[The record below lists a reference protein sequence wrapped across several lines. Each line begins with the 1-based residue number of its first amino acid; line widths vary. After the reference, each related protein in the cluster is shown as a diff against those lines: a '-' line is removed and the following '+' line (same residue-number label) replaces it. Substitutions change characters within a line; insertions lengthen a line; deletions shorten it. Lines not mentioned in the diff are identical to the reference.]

1 GEPWQAQLFF
11 AEGNVTT
18 CYVHSYV
25 DGRRLLAGD
34 EAIRWLASVDRLT
47 WKLEMLTSQEAALPA
62 SRGPSIPPPA
72 PPLVIPR
79 RIGQVER
86 EMTKAWSRK
95 QRQVFALIDGERSID
110 RIALILCQPFTVVES
125 IMSELQSMGVVA
137 LE

>member
-1 GEPWQAQLFF
+1 
-11 AEGNVTT
+11 
-18 CYVHSYV
+18 
-25 DGRRLLAGD
+25 
-34 EAIRWLASVDRLT
+34 
-47 WKLEMLTSQEAALPA
+47 MLTSQEAALPA

-95 QRQVFALIDGERSID
+95 QRQVFALIDGERSIE
-110 RIALILCQPFTVVES
+110 RIALILSQPFTVVES